1 MKRFY
6 LVLEEF
12 DPKKDYGVK
21 IKPQYKKCLS
31 ILKKG
36 EKINRHDFI
45 NAHLNEFTDK
55 PLGFKSNRDLVGH
68 SFTIGKRIGML
79 QQLTLEETG
88 YSISYD
94 KFCQLESV
102 KYFIAQL
109 KGNSYKNLKANR
121 RIGTAGT
128 YSNWLWHFNEWLY
141 GKSFEFQFS
150 EQKDQDTFKRI
161 RKTVR
166 LKGLEHFLKLYQDPY
181 KIEQEFIK
189 VIKSYLLE
197 PTNMEK
203 RRKTLK
209 IIYSA
214 IKSYFAK
221 NDYPLNIKIDLKNL
235 GKTTDGDD
243 EQPSMTLGDV
253 LKLLTNGRPTL
264 AQKAIFLCKFH
275 RGLDSSTFADRFNFQ
290 AWEQLVSHFGTDEYS
305 KWDLKKCPVPIK
317 LTRKKTDV
325 PHVGF
330 LDIDAVDAIREYLEF
345 REKNK
350 EPMKGGAL
358 FLNDRNQ
365 PITEEWIEGS
375 FRKLRKNA
383 GLDKE
388 LGSYK
393 LQKRYKATAHEFR
406 DLLKSTLIDAGTRP
420 DLADHFIG
428 HAPKDTYEKQ
438 ATLYPESL
446 RKEYSKASKI
456 LNIFSNLES
465 HYKSAQSASDVSERM
480 TKMED
485 ELAKVLKRHERTKNA
500 RRKK

>member
-1 MKRFY
+1 VKRFY

-21 IKPQYKKCLS
+21 IKPQYKKCLAV
-31 ILKKG
+31 LKKG
-36 EKINRHDFI
+36 QRINPHEFV
-45 NAHLNEFTDK
+45 NAHLNEFTEK
-55 PLGFKSNRDLVGH
+55 SHGFKTNRTLIYH
-68 SFTIGKRIGML
+68 SFTIGRRIGML

-94 KFCQLESV
+94 KFCRLESMQH
-102 KYFIAQL
+102 FMSQL
-109 KGNSYKNLKANR
+109 KGNSYKNLKTNR
-121 RIGTAGT
+121 MGGTAGT
-128 YSNWLWHFNEWLY
+128 YSSWLWKFNEWLY
-141 GKSFEFQFS
+141 GKSFEFQIS

-166 LKGLEHFLKLYQDPY
+166 LNGLEHLLKLYKDPY
-181 KIEQEFIK
+181 KIEQEFTKLIK
-189 VIKSYLLE
+189 TYLLD
-197 PTNMEK
+197 PSHAQK
-203 RRKTLK
+203 RQKTMK

-214 IKSYFAK
+214 IKSYFEQ
-221 NDYPLNIKIDLKNL
+221 NEYPLNIKINLKNL
-235 GKTTDGDD
+235 GKSTDSDD

-253 LKLLTNGRPTL
+253 LKLLTNGKPTL
-264 AQKAIFLCKFH
+264 TQKAVFLCKLH
-275 RGLDSSTFADRFNFQ
+275 RGLDNSSFADRFNFQ
-290 AWEQLVSHFGTDEYS
+290 AWEQLVSYFGTDDYTR
-305 KWDLKKCPVPIK
+305 WDLKKCPVPIK
-317 LTRKKTDV
+317 LTRKKTSV

-330 LDIDAVDAIREYLEF
+330 IDIDAVEAIREYLEF
-345 REKNK
+345 RKKTKDN
-350 EPMKGGAL
+350 PINSGAL

-365 PITEEWIEGS
+365 PITELWIRTS
-375 FRKLRKNA
+375 FSKLRKNA

-393 LQKRYKATAHEFR
+393 LQKRYKATSHELR

-438 ATLYPESL
+438 AMLYPESL

-465 HYKSAQSASDVSERM
+465 HYKSAQDASGVNERM
-480 TKMED
+480 SKMEQSI
-485 ELAKVLKRHERTKNA
+485 AKMKKRISRADKWEKI
-500 RRKK
+500 